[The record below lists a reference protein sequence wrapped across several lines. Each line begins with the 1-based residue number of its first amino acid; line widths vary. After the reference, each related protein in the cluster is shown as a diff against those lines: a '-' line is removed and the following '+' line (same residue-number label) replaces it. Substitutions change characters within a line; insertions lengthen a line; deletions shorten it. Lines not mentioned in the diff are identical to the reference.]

1 MEHRFY
7 TLDVFTNSRFEGN
20 PLAVFTDGDSLSN
33 DQMLAIAREMNLAE
47 TVFVQKPTDERALA
61 RLRIFTTR
69 EELKLAG
76 HPVIGTWF
84 LLAEL
89 GVVPAQEGGVHIM
102 QETGAG
108 VFPVEIRFKDGRPQ
122 RVTMTQTEAAFRPI
136 EIQKSRSA
144 KALGPQR
151 RKIFDPHLEPECV
164 STGIFNLMV
173 PLKNRAALG
182 KISMNMFELRKLLG
196 KNATMAYC
204 FALRRQQQS
213 LLARHAALGNLR
225 GSRHR
230 LRRRLAR
237 RVSGRHGKLAPGHT
251 LSILQGE
258 EMGRPSHIE
267 VEVTQSGKKLVPRV
281 SGAAV
286 KVFEGT
292 ITSKPHGTRPAGRA
306 RATAWAE
313 PIHLDRSQ
321 SMLIYFARDAF
332 VDGVQDAV
340 HKRSRIFRGKFLR
353 QIDGF
358 VQDHLWRRVRGPQ
371 LVNRQPQDRAVDNG
385 KPLQPPILRL
395 LDDQFVDRRRIL
407 ARPLRITDSQT
418 PAWSPSAF
426 AARQNLA
433 SSFAGS
439 CSLMSH

>member
-33 DQMLAIAREMNLAE
+33 DQMQAIAREMNLAE

-61 RLRIFTTR
+61 KLRIFTTR

-76 HPVIGTWF
+76 HPVVGTWF

-89 GVVPAQEGGVHIM
+89 GVVPAQEGGVHVM

-108 VFPVEIRFKDGRPQ
+108 VLPVEIRFKDGRPQ

-136 EIQKSRSA
+136 KFKKAALAKS
-144 KALGPQR
+144 LGLTP
-151 RKIFDPHLEPECV
+151 KDFDSHLDPECV

-204 FALRRQQQS
+204 FALSGNNKVFSRGMLPWEIYEDPATGSAAGS
-213 LLARHAALGNLR
+213 LGAYL
-225 GSRHR
+225 
-230 LRRRLAR
+230 
-237 RVSGRHGKLAPGHT
+237 VKHGKLAPGHT
-251 LSILQGE
+251 LCILQGE

-267 VEVTQSGKKLVPRV
+267 VEVTQRGKKLVPRV

-292 ITSKPHGTRPAGRA
+292 IN
-306 RATAWAE
+306 
-313 PIHLDRSQ
+313 
-321 SMLIYFARDAF
+321 
-332 VDGVQDAV
+332 V
-340 HKRSRIFRGKFLR
+340 
-353 QIDGF
+353 
-358 VQDHLWRRVRGPQ
+358 
-371 LVNRQPQDRAVDNG
+371 
-385 KPLQPPILRL
+385 
-395 LDDQFVDRRRIL
+395 
-407 ARPLRITDSQT
+407 
-418 PAWSPSAF
+418 
-426 AARQNLA
+426 
-433 SSFAGS
+433 
-439 CSLMSH
+439 